1 MDESKTFCFVC
12 VGEGKISFPSNLL
25 GSLWLGPW
33 LAKDRLTKGKHTSL
47 FNFLMKPPMSCKAH
61 VLGDTGSFIRIWRHK
76 WSEVAQSCP
85 TLCDPMDCSPPGL
98 PVNGIFQARVLEQGA
113 ISSSRGSSRP
123 RNRTQVSHIIGRH
136 TLYPLSHQGS
146 HLMMLWCK
154 AVANKT
160 CYTENLNTAIFLG
173 GHSLP
178 ETGHPALC
186 LCLIVQTS

>member
-85 TLCDPMDCSPPGL
+85 TLCDPMDCSLIGSF
-98 PVNGIFQARVLEQGA
+98 VHGIFQARMLEWVA
-113 ISSSRGSSRP
+113 FSFSRRSFRP
-123 RNRTQVSHIIGRH
+123 RDWTRVS
-136 TLYPLSHQGS
+136 
-146 HLMMLWCK
+146 
-154 AVANKT
+154 
-160 CYTENLNTAIFLG
+160 
-173 GHSLP
+173 
-178 ETGHPALC
+178 
-186 LCLIVQTS
+186 LIVGRRFTIWATREILMRLTSRQLLKFKLCRFCLDLRWIDV